1 MCSYERKT
9 EKVCFCFH
17 VCKCIAMSTPCLCT
31 HVYTPIHLYVCVYVC
46 TWYCMSVFNVVHT
59 HTDEVTSCFPWLQK
73 ALKVAFK
80 TFGGHIVMRVA
91 TTAAGLRERERE
103 RERERMLK
111 ELVASWEV
119 RHPVTRHSYCRR
131 NCAWDKLL
139 IVTSS
144 ILLTKSAFYFR
155 NCDWLLFKI
164 VIPFQQ
170 DWDLWHTLFNK
181 IHCSREHSLT
191 S

>member
-1 MCSYERKT
+1 
-9 EKVCFCFH
+9 
-17 VCKCIAMSTPCLCT
+17 MSTPCLCT

-59 HTDEVTSCFPWLQK
+59 HTQMRWLPVFLDCKRPWKWPSKLSAGTSLWGWLPRQL
-73 ALKVAFK
+73 AW
-80 TFGGHIVMRVA
+80 
-91 TTAAGLRERERE
+91 
-103 RERERMLK
+103 ERERMLK
-111 ELVASWEV
+111 ELVASREV